1 MAFSRAGWEAAAL
14 RVKYSYASLALIRA
28 LARPRLS
35 SKAALAALKFR
46 TARRSKEANWEPAK
60 PRRVSKP
67 ALFADAICSGVKY
80 MIGFS
85 RKNSVSSVV
94 AVRPRVCGGAGQFG
108 YCCIATITIG
118 AVRYERSM
126 DTRYSDAE

>member
-1 MAFSRAGWEAAAL
+1 M
-14 RVKYSYASLALIRA
+14 
-28 LARPRLS
+28 
-35 SKAALAALKFR
+35 
-46 TARRSKEANWEPAK
+46 ARRSKEANWEPAK

-67 ALFADAICSGVKY
+67 ALFAEAICSGVKY

-108 YCCIATITIG
+108 YCCIATITIVPRKQWMSRKIG

-126 DTRYSDAE
+126 DTRYSDAEERVMAC